1 MNRHK
6 QREYIF
12 RLLFSLNLGEDDK
25 GINNIDVSLASLD
38 IESDEHAQLIKE
50 RVLSL
55 VENLDAIDALIESSS
70 DRWEMDRIAKIELN
84 LLRVATFEMKVEDLP
99 VSVAINEAVELAK
112 KYGEDKSSRFVNG
125 VLGQVAKIIEG
136 QE

>member
-12 RLLFSLNLGEDDK
+12 RLLFSLNLGEQDK

-50 RVLSL
+50 RVLLL
-55 VENLDAIDALIESSS
+55 VENLDAIDALIASSS
-70 DRWEMDRIAKIELN
+70 DRWEMDRIAKIELS
-84 LLRVATFEMKVEDLP
+84 LLRVATFEMKVEGLP

-125 VLGQVAKIIEG
+125 VLGQVAKSIDE